1 MAASYA
7 ARLRAGLRP
16 ALRRIT
22 SASVPGGQ
30 RRRGPHQGQVLC
42 GGVGFGVQEVPTMTD
57 HRNPEHLT
65 GRSATTL
72 VGIAS
77 LPTTADESRGS
88 STLATIP
95 RAGNISSDARAG
107 RPG

>member
-1 MAASYA
+1 
-7 ARLRAGLRP
+7 
-16 ALRRIT
+16 
-22 SASVPGGQ
+22 
-30 RRRGPHQGQVLC
+30 
-42 GGVGFGVQEVPTMTD
+42 MTD

-77 LPTTADESRGS
+77 LPVTADASRGS
-88 STLATIP
+88 SNLATIP